1 MKKKIKTLI
10 TLAIAAM
17 VTLLNQIATAEAV
30 PEVNLGTAYN
40 FGVLAGSTI
49 TSANSSVVTGGDVG
63 LFPGTSITGPIS
75 ITPPHGFQ
83 IDNGVAYQ
91 AKGDLFNAYSVAAG
105 LSRTATLTGQDLGG
119 MTLIPGVYFFATS
132 AQLTGQ
138 LTLNN
143 QGNPDAVFVFQIG
156 STLTTASDSKVVTIN
171 DGPEDTSHPGISV
184 YWQVG
189 SSATLGTGTD
199 FEGNILAK
207 ESITDS
213 GGSTVEGRLLTENAA
228 VTLNNTTIDVPPAEV
243 PTTGGGKVPDTGST
257 FLLFGSGLAI
267 MLVFPRRLLRS

>member
-171 DGPEDTSHPGISV
+171 DGPRDTSHPGISV

-257 FLLFGSGLAI
+257 LLLFGSGLAI